1 MSPALETNGGRSKS
15 TIVFMHFCIEC
26 NGKSVKFDTIGKIK
40 VTSVLEIFVSLRYVM
55 YIHMICE
62 KKEIKTGGHRS
73 YKKMGAVPKVRI
85 GDKTLF
91 LSRSRT
97 LKTFFARYD
106 SVTNS
111 GNASL
116 YGLQKYDLKYGL
128 SVHIKYEGR
137 FKSQLYMQN
146 TFLSKSQTLKYLFC

>member
-1 MSPALETNGGRSKS
+1 MAIDPKVLPYL
-15 TIVFMHFCIEC
+15 CIEC
-26 NGKSVKFDTIGKIK
+26 NGKSLKFDTIAKIK
-40 VTSVLEIFVSLRYVM
+40 VTSVLEIFVSLRYVI

-62 KKEIKTGGHRS
+62 KKEIKTGGHRP

-97 LKTFFARYD
+97 LKKFFARYD
-106 SVTNS
+106 SVTNT
-111 GNASL
+111 GNTAL
-116 YGLQKYDLKYGL
+116 YGLQKYDLKYGI
-128 SVHIKYEGR
+128 SVHINDKGR

-146 TFLSKSQTLKYLFC
+146 TIVF

>member
-1 MSPALETNGGRSKS
+1 
-15 TIVFMHFCIEC
+15 MHFCIEC
-26 NGKSVKFDTIGKIK
+26 NGKSLKFDTFAKIK

-55 YIHMICE
+55 YIQLICE
-62 KKEIKTGGHRS
+62 KKKEIKTGGHRS

-97 LKTFFARYD
+97 VKKKFFARYD
-106 SVTNS
+106 SVTNT

-116 YGLQKYDLKYGL
+116 YGLQK
-128 SVHIKYEGR
+128 
-137 FKSQLYMQN
+137 M
-146 TFLSKSQTLKYLFC
+146 T

>member
-1 MSPALETNGGRSKS
+1 M
-15 TIVFMHFCIEC
+15 
-26 NGKSVKFDTIGKIK
+26 
-40 VTSVLEIFVSLRYVM
+40 
-55 YIHMICE
+55 
-62 KKEIKTGGHRS
+62 KTGGHRS

-91 LSRSRT
+91 LSISRT

-137 FKSQLYMQN
+137 YKSQLYMQN